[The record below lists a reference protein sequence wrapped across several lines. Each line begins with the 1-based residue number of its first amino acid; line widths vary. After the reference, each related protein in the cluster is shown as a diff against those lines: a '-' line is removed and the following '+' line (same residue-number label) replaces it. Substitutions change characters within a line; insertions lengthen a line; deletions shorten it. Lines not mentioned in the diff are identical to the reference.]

1 MKSNVGSIDSTIR
14 LIAGLALIAFGWFG
28 GLASPWNFVAMG
40 AGAVFVLTGLI
51 KFCPAYAIIG
61 ANTCSKD

>member
-51 KFCPAYAIIG
+51 KF
-61 ANTCSKD
+61 